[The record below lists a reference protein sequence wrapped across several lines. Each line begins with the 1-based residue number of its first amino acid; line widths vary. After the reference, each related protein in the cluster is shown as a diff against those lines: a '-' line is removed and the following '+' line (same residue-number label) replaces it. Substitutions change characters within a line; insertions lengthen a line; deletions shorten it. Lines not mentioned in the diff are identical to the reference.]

1 MPERKLSSRQSK
13 EQELETEA
21 LEMQVT
27 ETVSD
32 GLKREF
38 KIVVPVAELDD
49 RLIKRLSSLKDEVR
63 IKGFRPGKVPVN
75 HLRKLYGRSA
85 MAEIVQ
91 NMLRE
96 VASKTLDERGER
108 AATPP
113 DYKLPEDEGEADR
126 VLSGEADLSY
136 TMSYEVLPKVVLGD
150 FKTIAVERPVVE
162 IANDEVEKQLRQLAE
177 SGRSFEPKS
186 GKAESGDR
194 VTISY
199 LGKIDGEPFDGG
211 ADDNAVLRLGSGQFL
226 PGFEEQLEGLM
237 AGDEKAINVT
247 FPDDYGAQHLAG
259 KAATFDITVKE
270 VAVPGEVTI
279 DEQLAERMGL
289 ESLDKLRDAIRQ
301 QMQNQYNE
309 ATRMKVKR
317 QILDKLDEMHSFEL
331 PPKMVETEFENI
343 WRQITSDMAKNTRT
357 FEDEGT
363 TEEAAR
369 DDYRKIAERR
379 VRLGLVLSE
388 IGSKNKIEVRD
399 EEMQRALSAQL
410 RQFPGNEQAVLEF
423 YRKDPDALSALRA
436 PIYEEKVVDFLLEL
450 VKVSDKT
457 VTREEL
463 FKEDEETVDA

>member
-1 MPERKLSSRQSK
+1 
-13 EQELETEA
+13 
-21 LEMQVT
+21 MQVT

-38 KIVVPVAELDD
+38 KIVVPIEELDD
-49 RLIKRLSSLKDEVR
+49 RLVKRLTSLKDEVR

-91 NMLRE
+91 TMLRE
-96 VASKTLDERGER
+96 VANKTLDERGER

-113 DYKLPEDEGEADR
+113 DYQLPEDEGEAER
-126 VLSGEADLSY
+126 VLSGKADLSY
-136 TMSYEVLPKVVLGD
+136 TMSYEVLPKVELSD
-150 FKTIAVERPVVE
+150 FKTISVERPVVE
-162 IANDEVEKQLRQLAE
+162 IAEEEVEKQLEQLAE
-177 SGRSFEPKS
+177 NGRSFDPKT
-186 GKAESGDR
+186 GKAENGDR

-226 PGFEEQLEGLM
+226 PGFEEQLEGVS
-237 AGDEKAINVT
+237 AGDEKTITVA
-247 FPDDYGAQHLAG
+247 FPDDYGAKHLAG
-259 KAATFDITVKE
+259 KTASFDVTVKE
-270 VAVPGEVTI
+270 VAAPGEATV
-279 DEQLAERMGL
+279 DDQLAVRLGL
-289 ESLDKLRDAIRQ
+289 ESLDKLREAIRQ

-331 PPKMVETEFENI
+331 PPKMVDTEFDNI
-343 WRQITSDMAKNTRT
+343 WRQVTADLAKNART

-369 DDYRKIAERR
+369 EDYRKIAERR

-388 IGSKNKIEVRD
+388 IGERNKIEVRD
-399 EEMQRALSAQL
+399 EEMQRALAAQL
-410 RQFPGNEQAVLEF
+410 RQFPGNEQAVLEY

-436 PIYEEKVVDFLLEL
+436 PIFEEKVVDFLLEL
-450 VKVSDKT
+450 VKVADKK

-463 FKEDEETVDA
+463 FKEDEETAGG